1 MNIERFINR
10 LRYAFYIVEKIE
22 YRAYRRVISTEVGF
36 LTGIECNLLSIIGFK
51 KMLSLGVI
59 PISAIV
65 ITAYLLELLIL
76 YKINKKNLTDEL
88 FKKYIPI
95 FEEESFISK
104 TIWHISAMALLV
116 ISFVYF
122 IVSIMLFFLS

>member
-10 LRYAFYIVEKIE
+10 LKYAFYTVERFE
-22 YRAYRRVISTEVGF
+22 ARAERRVSYIEIGISIGTES
-36 LTGIECNLLSIIGFK
+36 NLLSIIGFK

-104 TIWHISAMALLV
+104 TIWHISAIALLV
-116 ISFVYF
+116 ISSVYF

>member
-10 LRYAFYIVEKIE
+10 LKYAFYTVERFE
-22 YRAYRRVISTEVGF
+22 ARAERRVSYIEIGISIGTES
-36 LTGIECNLLSIIGFK
+36 NLLSIIGFK

-95 FEEESFISK
+95 FEEVSFISK
-104 TIWHISAMALLV
+104 TIWHISAIALLV
-116 ISFVYF
+116 ISSVYF